1 MGRVIS
7 SVSFSLFSLDMLPPG
22 RDKTLA
28 RPSRVPPPRT
38 LPVCFFFHSLSRH
51 CEAREGTLVLRGGRQ
66 GRQMSFQ
73 TSLPRLLCVSCGSGV
88 RFWKHMHMREAGG
101 GANIISGGLFGP
113 KSSTATV
120 PRKKRRKRG
129 SLQKIYKGTF
139 RWGRC
144 RPPRDKKSEWA
155 WRLIYFQQFGKC
167 LAAHCPAP
175 GGSWAA
181 IPHEA
186 TDSKDSLGGPAN
198 ATPAT

>member
-7 SVSFSLFSLDMLPPG
+7 SVAFSFFSLDMLPPG

-38 LPVCFFFHSLSRH
+38 LPVCFFFTLLSRH

-66 GRQMSFQ
+66 GRQMGFQ

-144 RPPRDKKSEWA
+144 RPPRGQEERVGLEVD
-155 WRLIYFQQFGKC
+155 LF
-167 LAAHCPAP
+167 PAVWEMSR
-175 GGSWAA
+175 GSL
-181 IPHEA
+181 P
-186 TDSKDSLGGPAN
+186 SSRGFLGRY
-198 ATPAT
+198 TP

>member
-7 SVSFSLFSLDMLPPG
+7 SVSFSLFLSICFPPAETRHLHGLPVF
-22 RDKTLA
+22 LHLV
-28 RPSRVPPPRT
+28 PSRFAS
-38 LPVCFFFHSLSRH
+38 FFLSLSRH

-66 GRQMSFQ
+66 GRQMGFQ

-139 RWGRC
+139 RW
-144 RPPRDKKSEWA
+144 
-155 WRLIYFQQFGKC
+155 
-167 LAAHCPAP
+167 
-175 GGSWAA
+175 
-181 IPHEA
+181 
-186 TDSKDSLGGPAN
+186 
-198 ATPAT
+198 